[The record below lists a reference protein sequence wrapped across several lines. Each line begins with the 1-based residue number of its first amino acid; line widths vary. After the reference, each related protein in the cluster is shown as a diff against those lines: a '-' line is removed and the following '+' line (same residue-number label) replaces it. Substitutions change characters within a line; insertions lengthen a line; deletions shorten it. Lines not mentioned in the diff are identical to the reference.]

1 MLTHANYCSE
11 FRLPFTVYNQIL
23 QKILDIAQRK
33 ISIKSPEEEIYN
45 DIFKLS
51 KYTLQY
57 SDTSHVIKNISF
69 WLIDIM
75 YWLTTNSN

>member
-1 MLTHANYCSE
+1 MLTQANYCSE
-11 FRLPFTVYNQIL
+11 FRLPFTVYKQIL

-33 ISIKSPEEEIYN
+33 ISIKSPEEDIYN

-51 KYTLQY
+51 EYTLQY

>member
-1 MLTHANYCSE
+1 MLTQANYCSE
-11 FRLPFTVYNQIL
+11 FRLPFTVYKQIL

-33 ISIKSPEEEIYN
+33 ISIKSPEEDIYN

-57 SDTSHVIKNISF
+57 SDTSHVTKNISF

>member
-1 MLTHANYCSE
+1 MLTQANYCSE
-11 FRLPFTVYNQIL
+11 FRLPFTVYKQIL

-33 ISIKSPEEEIYN
+33 ISIKSPEEDIYN
-45 DIFKLS
+45 DIFKWS

>member
-1 MLTHANYCSE
+1 MLTKANYCSE
-11 FRLPFTVYNQIL
+11 FRLPFTVYKQIL

-33 ISIKSPEEEIYN
+33 ISIKSPEEDIYN

>member
-1 MLTHANYCSE
+1 MLTQANYCSE
-11 FRLPFTVYNQIL
+11 FHLPFTVYKQIL

-33 ISIKSPEEEIYN
+33 ISIKSPEEDIYN

-75 YWLTTNSN
+75 YRLTTNSN